1 MFADDTSIEK
11 MGEKRENHEDGE
23 IHNPYY
29 NEAWDNLESDMRQD
43 PESAMFVAMEPDQA
57 PLAEQGAEAGEDDPT
72 EHKIELE
79 PEEIDENGEITQA
92 TFDKYREEA
101 RQMFINVPGIEHV
114 ILINRETGDIVAD
127 FQPSNID
134 TITRETATEDP
145 QEMNLLDNRSNADV
159 LTGNRELSAE
169 KSAKDLLEDD
179 EGDIPDNMRT
189 GKDITASSTD
199 ASPLGPTNNAV
210 AEAIAV
216 TAGNTGTASTIDIG
230 QVVDQLHHDGL
241 NDQVIATEADKLMSS
256 VDAKDLDAGGITS
269 LNTKKEDIKK
279 QKDIA
284 SNAAIAS
291 AAAAIKGVARNNSGQ
306 HEEALEAADKATSF
320 ASATETA
327 VESIPALGGDNDIA
341 TRSSDMRTRQAEQVA
356 KGAASVAEQVV
367 ETANGALAEQD
378 AASQTFEEQRL
389 TETYSPF
396 EQPAE
401 PAVPT
406 DENGIPLTVP
416 EHDPTNIQI
425 SANSENPQ
433 DDYFNMLQA
442 KMQAEQA
449 DAANK
454 ERAAKMRIQE
464 AANGTDAPHI
474 NGAITS

>member
-1 MFADDTSIEK
+1 
-11 MGEKRENHEDGE
+11 
-23 IHNPYY
+23 
-29 NEAWDNLESDMRQD
+29 
-43 PESAMFVAMEPDQA
+43 
-57 PLAEQGAEAGEDDPT
+57 
-72 EHKIELE
+72 
-79 PEEIDENGEITQA
+79 
-92 TFDKYREEA
+92 
-101 RQMFINVPGIEHV
+101 
-114 ILINRETGDIVAD
+114 
-127 FQPSNID
+127 
-134 TITRETATEDP
+134 
-145 QEMNLLDNRSNADV
+145 
-159 LTGNRELSAE
+159 
-169 KSAKDLLEDD
+169 
-179 EGDIPDNMRT
+179 
-189 GKDITASSTD
+189 
-199 ASPLGPTNNAV
+199 
-210 AEAIAV
+210 
-216 TAGNTGTASTIDIG
+216 
-230 QVVDQLHHDGL
+230 
-241 NDQVIATEADKLMSS
+241 MSS

-269 LNTKKEDIKK
+269 LNTNKEDIQK

-291 AAAAIKGVARNNSGQ
+291 AAAAIKGVAKNNSGE

-327 VESIPALGGDNDIA
+327 VESIPALGGDNDLA

-356 KGAASVAEQVV
+356 KGAASVAKQVV

-389 TETYSPF
+389 TETYNPF
-396 EQPAE
+396 ERPAE

-416 EHDPTNIQI
+416 EHNPTNIQI

-464 AANGTDAPHI
+464 AANGTDTPHI
-474 NGAITS
+474 NGVITS

>member
-29 NEAWDNLESDMRQD
+29 NEAWNNLESDMRQD

-57 PLAEQGAEAGEDDPT
+57 PRVEQGAEAGEDDPT
-72 EHKIELE
+72 ERKIELE

-92 TFDKYREEA
+92 AFDKYREEA
-101 RQMFINVPGIEHV
+101 RQMFIDVPGIEHV

-216 TAGNTGTASTIDIG
+216 TAGNTGTASTVDVG
-230 QVVDQLHHDGL
+230 QIVDQLHHDGL
-241 NDQVIATEADKLMSS
+241 NDQAIATEADRLMSS

-291 AAAAIKGVARNNSGQ
+291 AAAAIKGVAKNNSGE

-327 VESIPALGGDNDIA
+327 VKSIPALGGDNDLA

-356 KGAASVAEQVV
+356 KGAASVAEQVI

-378 AASQTFEEQRL
+378 AASQTFEEQGL
-389 TETYSPF
+389 AETYNPF
-396 EQPAE
+396 EQLAE
-401 PAVPT
+401 PAEPT

-416 EHDPTNIQI
+416 EHGPTNIQI
-425 SANSENPQ
+425 NANSKNPQ

-454 ERAAKMRIQE
+454 EQAAKMRIQE
-464 AANGTDAPHI
+464 AASDTDTPHI

>member
-29 NEAWDNLESDMRQD
+29 NEAWNDLESDMRQD
-43 PESAMFVAMEPDQA
+43 PESAMFVAMESDQA
-57 PLAEQGAEAGEDDPT
+57 PRAEQGAEAGEDDPT
-72 EHKIELE
+72 ERKIELE

-92 TFDKYREEA
+92 AFDKYREEA
-101 RQMFINVPGIEHV
+101 RQMFIDIPGIEHV

-145 QEMNLLDNRSNADV
+145 QEMNLLDNRSNADI
-159 LTGNRELSAE
+159 LTGNKELSAE

-179 EGDIPDNMRT
+179 EGGIPDNMRT

-199 ASPLGPTNNAV
+199 ASPLGSTNNAV
-210 AEAIAV
+210 AGAIAV
-216 TAGNTGTASTIDIG
+216 TAGNTGTASTVDVG
-230 QVVDQLHHDGL
+230 QIVDQLHHDGL
-241 NDQVIATEADKLMSS
+241 NDQAIATEADRLMSS

-291 AAAAIKGVARNNSGQ
+291 AAAAIKGVAKNNSGE

-327 VESIPALGGDNDIA
+327 VKSIPALGGDNDIA
-341 TRSSDMRTRQAEQVA
+341 IRSSDMRTRQAEQVA

-367 ETANGALAEQD
+367 ETANDALAEQD
-378 AASQTFEEQRL
+378 ATSQTFEGQQL
-389 TETYSPF
+389 TETYNPF

-416 EHDPTNIQI
+416 EHNPTNIQI

-464 AANGTDAPHI
+464 AANGPDTPHI
-474 NGAITS
+474 NGVITS

>member
-1 MFADDTSIEK
+1 MFADDTNIEK
-11 MGEKRENHEDGE
+11 MGEKRESREDGE
-23 IHNPYY
+23 NHNPYFD
-29 NEAWDNLESDMRQD
+29 EDAWSNLESDMRQD

-57 PLAEQGAEAGEDDPT
+57 PRAEQGTEAGEDDPT
-72 EHKIELE
+72 ERKIELE

-92 TFDKYREEA
+92 AFDKYREEA
-101 RQMFINVPGIEHV
+101 HQMFIDIPDIEHV

-216 TAGNTGTASTIDIG
+216 TAGNTDTASTVDIG

-241 NDQVIATEADKLMSS
+241 NDQAIATEADELMSS

-269 LNTKKEDIKK
+269 LNTTKEDIKK

-291 AAAAIKGVARNNSGQ
+291 ATAAVKGIAKNNSGQ

-320 ASATETA
+320 ASAAETA

-341 TRSSDMRTRQAEQVA
+341 TRSSDMRTRQAEQLA
-356 KGAASVAEQVV
+356 KGAASVADQVV
-367 ETANGALAEQD
+367 EAANNAL
-378 AASQTFEEQRL
+378 
-389 TETYSPF
+389 
-396 EQPAE
+396 AE